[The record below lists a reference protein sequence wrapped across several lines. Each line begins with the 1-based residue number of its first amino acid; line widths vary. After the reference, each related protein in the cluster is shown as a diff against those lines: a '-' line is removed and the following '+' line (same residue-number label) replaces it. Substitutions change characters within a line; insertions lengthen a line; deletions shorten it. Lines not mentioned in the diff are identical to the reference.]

1 MTIEKLLI
9 AVKIQNAINR
19 YRNRYRYRYR
29 YRNRNIKYYGRK
41 ISICV

>member
-19 YRNRYRYRYR
+19 YRN
-29 YRNRNIKYYGRK
+29 IKFYGRK